1 MMDRNTNKTKINN
14 KFKGTKNTNNK
25 FQNIIVKT
33 FNLENEEKL
42 KYKTKVQI
50 LSKKRN
56 GKLRSNS
63 SHHDKVK
70 KGQFATGL
78 KNINEK
84 QNIVNIINESK
95 NKKTNNSLAKKNKNS
110 NTKEKK
116 NNIKQSRSREKNS
129 KSNNIKKKKIK
140 THCSFFLQDFSNKYK
155 IYTNSFN
162 LTSDS
167 LNKNTSIS
175 KANSKNKTMDSK
187 NKGNINKSKGKNK
200 NNLKND
206 DFNGIN
212 NIKRIIIKNQNK
224 NKDNKKIYSINSLS
238 LHYNKQIINKPLSRI
253 NTYQNSSKK
262 SFSSFSN
269 KGSKEKK
276 SFNKIDKIYDKI
288 EKTKQINKLKFIQ
301 KSKYIFESSNNSSPK
316 IMLKKNK
323 NTKAKKPN
331 QKINSRNIR
340 YNNQNFT
347 NMPQMNN
354 NISTIANNKYI
365 NNKGMN
371 YIEFF
376 KKNKKTVTKKSSLEK
391 SNTANFS
398 PNKKIEKKDYLNIT
412 DISKIIDENNK
423 IKERNENLSMQIIDM
438 AKEFANMKKE
448 NIIIKKELQEK
459 TKMIKDMKLTI
470 DIFNQ
475 ELNKLQNLSK
485 RANKDNNT
493 IQNHN
498 NINIE
503 NNNIE

>member
-1 MMDRNTNKTKINN
+1 
-14 KFKGTKNTNNK
+14 
-25 FQNIIVKT
+25 
-33 FNLENEEKL
+33 
-42 KYKTKVQI
+42 
-50 LSKKRN
+50 
-56 GKLRSNS
+56 
-63 SHHDKVK
+63 
-70 KGQFATGL
+70 
-78 KNINEK
+78 
-84 QNIVNIINESK
+84 
-95 NKKTNNSLAKKNKNS
+95 
-110 NTKEKK
+110 
-116 NNIKQSRSREKNS
+116 
-129 KSNNIKKKKIK
+129 
-140 THCSFFLQDFSNKYK
+140 
-155 IYTNSFN
+155 
-162 LTSDS
+162 
-167 LNKNTSIS
+167 
-175 KANSKNKTMDSK
+175 
-187 NKGNINKSKGKNK
+187 
-200 NNLKND
+200 
-206 DFNGIN
+206 
-212 NIKRIIIKNQNK
+212 
-224 NKDNKKIYSINSLS
+224 
-238 LHYNKQIINKPLSRI
+238 
-253 NTYQNSSKK
+253 
-262 SFSSFSN
+262 
-269 KGSKEKK
+269 
-276 SFNKIDKIYDKI
+276 
-288 EKTKQINKLKFIQ
+288 
-301 KSKYIFESSNNSSPK
+301 
-316 IMLKKNK
+316 MLKKNK